1 MIGTHLIK
9 TYSRQQRT
17 VALSS
22 AEAELHAAVAAS
34 SEVLGLAA
42 YARDLG
48 FEVRPSVHTDA
59 SAALGIAQRRGLGKL
74 RHVQT
79 QALWIQQAH
88 AEKRLGFHKV
98 PGADNPADAL
108 TKHLPA
114 DLLEKHMKAMGAG
127 FGE

>member
-1 MIGTHLIK
+1 M
-9 TYSRQQRT
+9 
-17 VALSS
+17 
-22 AEAELHAAVAAS
+22 
-34 SEVLGLAA
+34 GLAA
-42 YARDLG
+42 YAKDLG

-74 RHVQT
+74 RHIQT

-98 PGADNPADAL
+98 PGVDNPADAL

-114 DLLEKHMKAMGAG
+114 EVLEKRMRRMNTSFEGGRAESAPKLDSCEKASEYIGA
-127 FGE
+127 